1 MMRYEDVINQR
12 VANVPPSGIRKFFDI
27 VRQMPDAISLGV
39 GEPDFVTPWAIRDAA
54 IQSIEEGRTQYTSNW
69 GLESLRE
76 KIAAYLR
83 MRCHVT
89 YSPKDEVLVTV
100 GASEGIDLALRALVC
115 PGDEVLIPEPSY
127 VSYAPCV
134 TFAGGTAVPVI
145 TRAEDE
151 FALTP
156 DALRA
161 ALTPRTKALILP
173 YPNNPTGGVMTRAQ
187 LQELARVLDD
197 TGVIVISDEIYSEL
211 VYGGHE
217 HTAFASIEGMRERTI
232 TLNGFSKAF
241 AMTGWRVGYA
251 CAPRELLSP
260 MFKIHQF
267 TMLCA
272 SIQGQV
278 AADRALGRAFETGFE
293 DVRTMVRSYDRRRRL
308 MVTALNDMGLTCVEP
323 RGAFYVFPSIA
334 STGLTSEEFCT
345 RLLEEKQVAC
355 VPGTAF
361 GASGEGHVRCS
372 YATSIEKLN
381 EALGRIRAF
390 VESLDCGANVN
401 RG

>member
-1 MMRYEDVINQR
+1 MNYDEIVCGR
-12 VANVPPSGIRKFFDI
+12 VRDVPPSGIRKFFDI
-27 VRQMPDAISLGV
+27 VSTMKDAISLGV

-308 MVTALNDMGLTCVEP
+308 MVTALNDMGLSCFEP

>member
-1 MMRYEDVINQR
+1 MRYEDVINQR

-293 DVRTMVRSYDRRRRL
+293 DVRAMVRSYDRRRRL
-308 MVTALNDMGLTCVEP
+308 MVTALNDMGLTCFEP

>member
-1 MMRYEDVINQR
+1 MRYEDVINQR

-89 YSPKDEVLVTV
+89 YSPKDEVLITV

-197 TGVIVISDEIYSEL
+197 TGVIIISDEIYSEL

-308 MVTALNDMGLTCVEP
+308 MVTALNDMGLTCFEP

-381 EALGRIRAF
+381 EALSRIRDF
-390 VESLDCGANVN
+390 VASLNCDGNVN
-401 RG
+401 HG